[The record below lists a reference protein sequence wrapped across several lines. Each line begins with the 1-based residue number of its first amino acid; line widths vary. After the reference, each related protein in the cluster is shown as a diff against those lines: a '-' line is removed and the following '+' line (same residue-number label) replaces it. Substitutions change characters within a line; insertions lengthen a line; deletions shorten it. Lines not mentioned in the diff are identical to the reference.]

1 MVTERGAG
9 VAPWGDPRTVGGDDI
24 GRTVDNVEI
33 LEDISLT
40 GKERPWKEKKQNN
53 TILSEVYKSVNPQ
66 KSFRL
71 KDCASTLEFSVYA
84 DGTKKLKNAYFC
96 HVRLCPVCGWR
107 RGLKIFSQTQA
118 ILEELVK
125 MKDKYRNPLYR
136 YLFLTLTVKNCKG
149 AELSSTFDD
158 IFNSWNLFAKRSIF
172 KSAVA
177 GWMRSLEVVHDAD
190 EFISLERWSDP
201 GRNAYY
207 CMKGIRPGDKNPNF
221 NMYHPHLHCILVVKD
236 DYFDRMSDK
245 YISQSQYSQ
254 AWQSCLKAD
263 YQPVVDVRVIR
274 TNNRKGI
281 AKAIAEVAKYTVKD
295 SDYIVPED
303 WDLSIDTVATLDG
316 ALHRRRLVAYGGIM
330 KDIHKK
336 LNLDDAIDGDL
347 IKTDVQDDDIQEA
360 ESTQVYCWSV
370 GYQQYVRKE

>member
-53 TILSEVYKSVNPQ
+53 TILSEVYKSINLQ

-125 MKDKYRNPLYR
+125 AVDRKKHPLYR
-136 YLFLTLTVKNCKG
+136 YLFLTLTVKNCSG
-149 AELSSTFDD
+149 SELSSTLDD
-158 IFNSWNLFAKRSIF
+158 IFKSWHLFSKLKIF
-172 KSAVA
+172 KNAVA
-177 GWMRSLEVVHDAD
+177 GWMRSLEVVHDTD
-190 EFISLERWSDP
+190 EYITLPRYMERM
-201 GRNAYY
+201 RYY
-207 CMKGIRPGDKNPNF
+207 DSRGIKPGDKNPNY
-221 NMYHPHLHCILVVKD
+221 NKYHPHLHCILVVPA
-236 DYFDRMSDK
+236 DYFDIKSTK
-245 YISQSQYSQ
+245 YISQEKFSQS
-254 AWQSCLKAD
+254 WQGCLKAE
-263 YQPVVDVRVIR
+263 YMPIVDVRVIR

-303 WDLSIDTVATLDG
+303 WDLSIDTVATLDD

-330 KDIHKK
+330 KEIHKK

-347 IKTDVQDDDIQEA
+347 IKTDVQDDDMQEVQN
-360 ESTQVYCWSV
+360 TQVYCWSV
-370 GYQQYVRKE
+370 GYQQYIRKE